1 VKSIGLEVPAGYD
14 RAMVGRTTIV
24 ARLACLD
31 GFRRALA
38 EAPTVHAWAGTA
50 PEAVPFQGRLT
61 AWGVTLP
68 GSAISVVVRRAHH
81 GGAFASLLGDRFRGA
96 GRAPWELRMAL
107 HLREAG
113 VRTPDVVG
121 YALYPAGLGTNRIDV
136 VTRRLPDG
144 ADLPTLW
151 SRADV
156 ATREHLLTAVAAL
169 LSDLRAG
176 GIHHADLN
184 AKNLHLALEGGRWHA
199 WLLDVDRVRLGAP
212 NDARIAER
220 NLARLERSLRKWRDR
235 WALPIDESAIARLR
249 RLATEEG
256 A

>member
-1 VKSIGLEVPAGYD
+1 MAIALEVPAGYD
-14 RAMVGRTTIV
+14 RLTVGRATII
-24 ARLACLD
+24 ARLACLE

-38 EAPTVHAWAGTA
+38 EAPTVHAWAGSA

-68 GSAISVVVRRAHH
+68 GSAIPVVVRHAHH
-81 GGAFASLLGDRFRGA
+81 GGAFGSLLGDRFRGA

-121 YALYPAGLGTNRIDV
+121 FALYPAGLGTSRIDV

-151 SRADV
+151 HTADGP
-156 ATREHLLTAVAAL
+156 TRDQLLTAVATL
-169 LSDLRAG
+169 LRDLRAG

-184 AKNLHLALEGGRWHA
+184 AKNLHLAMEGGRWHA
-199 WLLDVDRVRLGAP
+199 WLLDVDRVRLGTP
-212 NDARIAER
+212 NDRGIAER

-235 WALPIDESAIARLR
+235 WELPIDESTIAQLR
-249 RLATEEG
+249 RLATEEI

>member
-1 VKSIGLEVPAGYD
+1 MPIGVEVPAGYD
-14 RAMVGRTTIV
+14 RLTVGGATVI

-38 EAPTVHAWAGTA
+38 EAPTVHAWAGSA
-50 PEAVPFQGRLT
+50 PEAVPFQGRLI

-68 GSAISVVVRRAHH
+68 GSAVPVVVRHAHH
-81 GGAFASLLGDRFRGA
+81 GGAFGSLLGDRFRGA

-121 YALYPAGLGTNRIDV
+121 FALYPAGLGTNRIDV

-151 SRADV
+151 GRAD
-156 ATREHLLTAVAAL
+156 APTRERLLMAVAAL
-169 LSDLRAG
+169 LRDLRAG

-220 NLARLERSLRKWRDR
+220 NLTRLERSLRKWRDR
-235 WALPIDESAIARLR
+235 WELPIDESAIGQLR
-249 RLATEEG
+249 ALASE
-256 A
+256 AIA